1 MAARQDGDLEQRL
14 ETYFA
19 TLRPAPLKEILKS
32 RVGNWQVYA
41 AVSGSAMAMATG
53 AAAAIIGSVAVAPE
67 PTASVRSSRQRLAS
81 SRLPAS
87 VNAIRLAM
95 ARQDAGRRFL
105 SVVPA
110 AIGSAGQT
118 QAASIESGGV
128 LPIWGVTDI
137 IQPAELI
144 SIYGNNLAN
153 STAYW
158 NDDFPTTLGG
168 VSVTIDG
175 KPAYLLY
182 VSPTQINLQAPDD
195 TATGTVPVVV
205 TTPNGTATSTVTL
218 SPVAPAF
225 CLFPQ
230 DYVAGII
237 RRSDG
242 TYDTLGPAGNS
253 FGFPTVAAKA
263 GDRVEL
269 YAVGLGPTTPAVPA
283 GKAFSGTAPITD
295 SVSLYINNVAVKPA
309 FAGLTSAG
317 LYQINVIIPSGLGQG
332 GVPIQVTVG
341 GLQTQPGVLFPLEIP
356 RGTGTGGTGG
366 TIGIGP
372 GTGFIG
378 GTGSGFWGGSSGGTN
393 GGGTNGGG
401 TNGGGTNGGNGG
413 GTGGNGGGTGGGGGG
428 GGTGG
433 GGGGSGGGTAAA
445 TRGKHYH
452 PRLRFGPNPRTP
464 VTRQQSTGG

>member
-1 MAARQDGDLEQRL
+1 
-14 ETYFA
+14 
-19 TLRPAPLKEILKS
+19 
-32 RVGNWQVYA
+32 
-41 AVSGSAMAMATG
+41 
-53 AAAAIIGSVAVAPE
+53 
-67 PTASVRSSRQRLAS
+67 
-81 SRLPAS
+81 
-87 VNAIRLAM
+87 M

-105 SVVPA
+105 GVAPA

-118 QAASIESGGV
+118 QAASIEAGGV
-128 LPIWGVTDI
+128 LPIWGVTSI
-137 IQPAELI
+137 IQPTELI

-153 STAYW
+153 TTAYW
-158 NDDFPTTLGG
+158 NEDFPTTLGG

-195 TATGTVPVVV
+195 TATGTVTVVV

-218 SPVAPAF
+218 NPVAPSL

-237 RRSDG
+237 LRPDG
-242 TYDTLGPAGNS
+242 TYDTLGPTGNS
-253 FGFPTVAAKA
+253 FGYPTVAAQA

-269 YAVGLGPTTPAVPA
+269 YAVGLGPTTPPVPA
-283 GKAFSGTAPITD
+283 GKAFSGKAPIND
-295 SVSLYINNVAVKPA
+295 SISLYINNVAVKPA

-317 LYQINVIIPSGLGQG
+317 LYRIDVIVPSALGQG

-341 GLQTQPGVLFPLEIP
+341 GLQTQPGVLFPLQISG
-356 RGTGTGGTGG
+356 GTGTGGTIG
-366 TIGIGP
+366 TGP

-378 GTGSGFWGGSSGGTN
+378 GTGSGFWGGSGGGTNGGGTNGGGTN

-413 GTGGNGGGTGGGGGG
+413 GDGGGSGGGTGGGGGS
-428 GGTGG
+428 
-433 GGGGSGGGTAAA
+433 GGGGSAMP
-445 TRGKHYH
+445 KKQQYQ
-452 PRLRFGPNPRTP
+452 PRLRFGPTPRTSVSREKSP
-464 VTRQQSTGG
+464 GGQANDL

>member
-1 MAARQDGDLEQRL
+1 
-14 ETYFA
+14 
-19 TLRPAPLKEILKS
+19 
-32 RVGNWQVYA
+32 
-41 AVSGSAMAMATG
+41 
-53 AAAAIIGSVAVAPE
+53 
-67 PTASVRSSRQRLAS
+67 
-81 SRLPAS
+81 
-87 VNAIRLAM
+87 M

-105 SVVPA
+105 SVAPA
-110 AIGSAGQT
+110 AIDSAGQT

-128 LPIWGVTDI
+128 LPIWGVTNI

-153 STAYW
+153 VTDYW

-205 TTPNGTATSTVTL
+205 TSPNGTSTSTVTL

-253 FGFPTVAAKA
+253 LGFPTVAAHA

-283 GKAFSGTAPITD
+283 GKAFSGKAPIND
-295 SVSLYINNVAVKPA
+295 SISLYINNVAVKPA

-317 LYQINVIIPSGLGQG
+317 LYQINVTVPA
-332 GVPIQVTVG
+332 GVTPGNAVPVTITVG
-341 GLQTQPGVLFPLEIP
+341 GVTSAQ
-356 RGTGTGGTGG
+356 
-366 TIGIGP
+366 
-372 GTGFIG
+372 
-378 GTGSGFWGGSSGGTN
+378 
-393 GGGTNGGG
+393 
-401 TNGGGTNGGNGG
+401 
-413 GTGGNGGGTGGGGGG
+413 
-428 GGTGG
+428 
-433 GGGGSGGGTAAA
+433 A
-445 TRGKHYH
+445 TL
-452 PRLRFGPNPRTP
+452 PI
-464 VTRQQSTGG
+464 Q